1 MFKASIILIFHF
13 LYLMLSDFTWITNPY
28 KQIIFL
34 LAGIWKIQLI
44 NMVNLVGLKTPWSQG
59 LTFDITKYIVTF
71 QALKANNWWKMIKSF
86 GKWSFNCRF
95 SFWWGLCMILDL
107 DLLILGFIYLYRWET
122 WFFIQ
127 IFQNI

>member
-71 QALKANNWWKMIKSF
+71 QALKANN
-86 GKWSFNCRF
+86 
-95 SFWWGLCMILDL
+95 
-107 DLLILGFIYLYRWET
+107 
-122 WFFIQ
+122 
-127 IFQNI
+127 